1 MFLFWHGYFNCK
13 GITYSWGLSS
23 FFVQPV
29 LYGGFLI
36 KKKNVHVKCN
46 LILFIISIVILF
58 EAYQISGRFVDLA
71 SSTIVNPFFFIF
83 VSTVGIYVS
92 WYLSH
97 LIMNNDYLASAVAFV
112 GTYSLHIMALHF
124 LAFRGVSYIY
134 VWIHELPLTKI
145 SSAIYLDKNWWLV
158 YSFVG
163 IIMPVILMRTYK
175 YIAKTIKSQIK
186 CLIYR

>member
-1 MFLFWHGYFNCK
+1 
-13 GITYSWGLSS
+13 
-23 FFVQPV
+23 
-29 LYGGFLI
+29 
-36 KKKNVHVKCN
+36 
-46 LILFIISIVILF
+46 
-58 EAYQISGRFVDLA
+58 
-71 SSTIVNPFFFIF
+71 
-83 VSTVGIYVS
+83 
-92 WYLSH
+92 
-97 LIMNNDYLASAVAFV
+97 MNNDYLASAVAFV